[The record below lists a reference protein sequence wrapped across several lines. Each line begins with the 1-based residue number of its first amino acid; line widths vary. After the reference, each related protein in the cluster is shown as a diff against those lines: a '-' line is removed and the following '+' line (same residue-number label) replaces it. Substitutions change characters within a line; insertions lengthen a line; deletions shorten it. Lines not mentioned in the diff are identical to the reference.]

1 MKYGKIII
9 GIIVVLLVGV
19 LIFLSI
25 INNLDSH
32 FDENSVSLWELEEYN
47 VVKLEDIKTIHI
59 VSYTEAGMDT
69 KTIQDEDEIKEIYQA
84 LSKLRIGQEVEL
96 SCDDNSI
103 VYYLNMRNGEDI
115 SIELDCNNI
124 LVLPNKRFE
133 VGGTHEIRRR
143 N

>member
-103 VYYLNMRNGEDI
+103 VYYLNMRNEEYI